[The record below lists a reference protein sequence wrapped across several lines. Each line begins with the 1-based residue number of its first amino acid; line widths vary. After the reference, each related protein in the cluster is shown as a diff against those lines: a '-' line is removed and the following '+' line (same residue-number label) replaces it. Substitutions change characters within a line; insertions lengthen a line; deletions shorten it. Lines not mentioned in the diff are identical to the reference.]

1 MTRLARLACPV
12 VILAAL
18 FSTPAK
24 AQFGGLDMS
33 QMQQFA
39 PMLETM
45 KQKMGKR
52 RFGQM
57 MRMMGPMMERMQSQG
72 GFSPGGFSAMTGGF
86 GGGAPMGGMDI
97 GQIMGMV
104 GSMKGLMGSRQ
115 ARRQRG

>member
-12 VILAAL
+12 VLAAL

-24 AQFGGLDMS
+24 AQFGGMDMS

-52 RFGQM
+52 RFGQV
-57 MRMMGPMMERMQSQG
+57 MRMMGPMMERMQSHV

-86 GGGAPMGGMDI
+86 GGGAPIGGI

-104 GSMKGLMGSRQ
+104 GSMKGLMGSRK
-115 ARRQRG
+115 ARRQHG

>member
-24 AQFGGLDMS
+24 AQFDGMDMS

-52 RFGQM
+52 RFGHL
-57 MRMMGPMMERMQSQG
+57 MRMMGPMMEGMQSQG
-72 GFSPGGFSAMTGGF
+72 FSAGGFSPMTGGF

-104 GSMKGLMGSRQ
+104 GSMKGLMGSRK